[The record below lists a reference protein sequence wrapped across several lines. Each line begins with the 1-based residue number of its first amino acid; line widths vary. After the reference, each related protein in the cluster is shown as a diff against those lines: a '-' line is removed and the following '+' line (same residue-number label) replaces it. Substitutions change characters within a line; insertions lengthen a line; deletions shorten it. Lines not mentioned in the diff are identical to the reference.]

1 MGGRSASGTS
11 LRPAAW
17 LPTEDGT
24 ASRRWNA
31 RMVVGLMYRDEVKS
45 N

>member
-1 MGGRSASGTS
+1 MGGRSASGTG

-24 ASRRWNA
+24 ASRRGNA
-31 RMVVGLMYRDEVKS
+31 RIVMCLMYIDEVKS
-45 N
+45 D